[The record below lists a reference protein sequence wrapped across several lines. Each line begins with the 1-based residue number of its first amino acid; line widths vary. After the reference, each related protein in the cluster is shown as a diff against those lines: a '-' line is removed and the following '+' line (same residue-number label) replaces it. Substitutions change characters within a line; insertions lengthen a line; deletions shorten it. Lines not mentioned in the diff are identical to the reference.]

1 MTRYIARFSV
11 GKCLSIEMHRNN
23 EKMKKM
29 KKMKNEKKGCPSLL
43 SAIAGVTVHC
53 YLADE
58 MKAKLNAPLDCSHSR
73 SKSKCTKGK
82 CMSSA
87 LKHQRIRSARS
98 D

>member
-1 MTRYIARFSV
+1 MFSHFQSR
-11 GKCLSIEMHRNN
+11 G
-23 EKMKKM
+23 
-29 KKMKNEKKGCPSLL
+29 PSLNVH
-43 SAIAGVTVHC
+43 STPCQRQQWDTVRR

-58 MKAKLNAPLDCSHSR
+58 MKAKLNAPLNCSHSR
-73 SKSKCTKGK
+73 SKSKCTKGE